1 MTLREKLQLRWRR
14 EFGENLWMALDTLR
28 GHKLRSGL
36 TVLGIIVA
44 VVTLLSVVAL
54 LMGFDRNVQQAMQ
67 GYGTNTAFFS
77 HLPFQGPR
85 FSRLTKEERMRKPL
99 SYEDYL
105 VVREVCTACA
115 NATVSIYSDDLDHVR
130 YKGEEIV
137 GLDFRGA
144 TGEFFSVYA
153 NAVVKQG
160 RPFTA
165 AEDLH
170 RIEVTVI
177 GEDVAKGLFA
187 ELDPLGKDVVVN
199 GHSFRVLGVLEK
211 PKGSFGPSGD
221 EDRRVVIPYWTFRKV
236 YPLDKSHGIRIE
248 AYPGKLP
255 QAIDQ
260 TRVALRRSRKVP
272 YDKPDN
278 FGYATA
284 ESIIRR
290 FHDVVGVIALVT
302 AVISSVGL
310 MIGGVGVMNIMLV
323 SVTERTRE
331 IGVRKAIGARR
342 RDIIFQFLTEA
353 VALTS
358 SGGVVGVL
366 VAHGISTVIRNSFP
380 SLPTFIPFWAV
391 ALGVSVAASVGL
403 FFGIY
408 PAVKA
413 AQLDPVDALRY
424 E

>member
-1 MTLREKLQLRWRR
+1 MTLREKLQRRWRR
-14 EFGENLWMALDTLR
+14 DFGENVWMALDTLR
-28 GHKLRSGL
+28 GHKLRSAL

-44 VVTLLSVVAL
+44 VATLITVVAL
-54 LMGFDRNVQQAMQ
+54 IMGFDRNFKQVIQS
-67 GYGTNTAFFS
+67 YGTNTAFFS

-99 SYEDYL
+99 NYEDFL
-105 VVREVCTACA
+105 AVKEACTACA
-115 NATVSIYSDDLDHVR
+115 NTTVSIYPSDLARVR

-153 NAVVKQG
+153 NAVVKHG
-160 RPFTA
+160 RPFTE
-165 AEDLH
+165 AESRH
-170 RIEVTVI
+170 RVEVAVI
-177 GEDVAKGLFA
+177 GADIAKGLF
-187 ELDPLGKDVVVN
+187 ENLDPRGKEVIVN

-211 PKGSFGPSGD
+211 PKGSFGPTGD

-236 YPLDKSHGIRIE
+236 YPLDKSHGIRVE

-255 QAIDQ
+255 LAIDQ
-260 TRVALRRSRKVP
+260 TRVVLRRTRKVP
-272 YDKPDN
+272 YDKDDN

-290 FHDVVGVIALVT
+290 FHDVVGMIGLVT
-302 AVISSVGL
+302 SVIGSVGL

-342 RDIIFQFLTEA
+342 RDIIWQFLTEA
-353 VALTS
+353 MTLTGL
-358 SGGVVGVL
+358 GGVVGVL
-366 VAHGISTVIRNSFP
+366 LGYSISTAIRNLLPSFQTYVP
-380 SLPTFIPFWAV
+380 VWAV
-391 ALGVSVAASVGL
+391 VAAVSVASSIGL
-403 FFGIY
+403 FFGMY

-413 AQLDPVDALRY
+413 ARLDPVDALRY